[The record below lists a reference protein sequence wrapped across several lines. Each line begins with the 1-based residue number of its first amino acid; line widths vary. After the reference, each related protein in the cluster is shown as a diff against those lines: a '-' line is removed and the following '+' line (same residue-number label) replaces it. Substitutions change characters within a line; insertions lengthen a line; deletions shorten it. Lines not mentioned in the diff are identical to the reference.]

1 MAHAYSISESG
12 LDLIKAYEGFRPVET
27 VLVSGQK
34 VIGYGHSYVRGE
46 AALLTQQKAEDILKS
61 DLEPIEKIINHIVFA
76 PLSQN
81 QFDALVSLAFNIGID
96 DFADST
102 VLHYLN
108 NGQPLAAATGFDE
121 WRKSIIADQAYVID
135 ALVRRRTAE
144 KALFL
149 SPTTGIVTAPRYE
162 IPVLHDSTVKSG
174 ADDIEVFI
182 KPDDEG
188 FVDQVPYEEP
198 DQDRRSEDGP
208 AGALMLSE
216 RAVAPQ
222 IYEDVLEANLVNE
235 TDSDEE
241 TDNGGDDSVEDVII
255 DNIVAIKPEVEIEES
270 IETEVEPEV
279 ETELEDEI
287 DSVAETEFEPEPE
300 LVTDNDIDAVAETEV
315 KPEPEPEV
323 ESELVDGLEDEAGAI
338 QDEDLSPIA
347 LAAAGV
353 SERLDNLMEETEA
366 ETETIEPASLEL
378 NSVNEDEAPQEA
390 STIDELDVV
399 ETDILAGE
407 ETNAIE
413 SDDLELG
420 VVESGT
426 EEAKLVEVE
435 ANNKPEL
442 QAAET
447 VQKGKIKG
455 TGAFL
460 TALIIGLLLI
470 GASLWKMKFSPTTNM
485 GEMGAFLA
493 PIVLL
498 VGAMMIMGGMFYM
511 VKAQLRGQTA

>member
-149 SPTTGIVTAPRYE
+149 SPSTGIVTAPRYE

-182 KPDDEG
+182 KSDDEG

-198 DQDRRSEDGP
+198 AQDRRSEDGP

-241 TDNGGDDSVEDVII
+241 SDNAYVSADDSGADDNGGDDSVEDVII
-255 DNIVAIKPEVEIEES
+255 DNIVEIKPDVEIEES
-270 IETEVEPEV
+270 I

-287 DSVAETEFEPEPE
+287 DSVAETEFEPES
-300 LVTDNDIDAVAETEV
+300 
-315 KPEPEPEV
+315 V
-323 ESELVDGLEDEAGAI
+323 EGLEDEAETEVEPEPVEGLEDEADTI

-353 SERLDNLMEETEA
+353 SERLDNLMEETET

-378 NSVNEDEAPQEA
+378 NSVNEDEAPQEVV
-390 STIDELDVV
+390 TIDELDVV
-399 ETDILAGE
+399 ETNILASE

-413 SDDLELG
+413 SDDLETDDLELG

-447 VQKGKIKG
+447 VQKEKIKG

-511 VKAQLRGQTA
+511 VKAQLRSQTA